1 MKINNQTRIKET
13 KFAIKNVNIKK
24 NGMCLLMF
32 SLNFNVAMKGNLLN
46 YNLTA
51 MKVSV
56 CL

>member
-32 SLNFNVAMKGNLLN
+32 LLNFNLAMKGNLLD

-51 MKVSV
+51 MEVSV

>member
-32 SLNFNVAMKGNLLN
+32 SLNLNVAMKGN
-46 YNLTA
+46 
-51 MKVSV
+51 
-56 CL
+56 